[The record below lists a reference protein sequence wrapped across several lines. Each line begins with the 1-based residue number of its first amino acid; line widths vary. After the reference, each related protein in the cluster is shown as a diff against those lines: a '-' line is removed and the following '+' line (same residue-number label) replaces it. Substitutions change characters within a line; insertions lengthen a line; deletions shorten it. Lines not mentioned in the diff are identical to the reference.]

1 MEQFADAPGIAGRL
15 FYGDFDLIG
24 FAEQTAPFATDSIF
38 DESIGI
44 DPRMWLKGTDDQT
57 VGGEGKE
64 IEGFEGDASSQ
75 IY

>member
-1 MEQFADAPGIAGRL
+1 MV
-15 FYGDFDLIG
+15 
-24 FAEQTAPFATDSIF
+24 FAEQALFATNIF

-57 VGGEGKE
+57 FGGEGKE
-64 IEGFEGDASSQ
+64 IESFEGDASSQ